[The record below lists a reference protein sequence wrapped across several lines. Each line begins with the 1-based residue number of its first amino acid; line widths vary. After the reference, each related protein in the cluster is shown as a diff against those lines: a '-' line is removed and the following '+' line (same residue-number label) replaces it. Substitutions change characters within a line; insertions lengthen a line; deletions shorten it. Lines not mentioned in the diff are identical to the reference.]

1 MRRRAALR
9 QLLAGTVLTLAT
21 SYFPAMAQSGA
32 SMEPDQPGGTPLR
45 LGTQP
50 APAPGPAPAIP
61 DPDLGARAAEK
72 ATRISL
78 PPTLDGNR
86 LPPVMAEITMT
97 SLIGI
102 QGGSLLDALGD
113 RLAQQTRLALETRRA
128 DYIPVADLAEFGI
141 TASYDPANLAI
152 ALQLLSAAT
161 GSQRFDFSNR
171 FDYGAAVRANPAD
184 LAAGFTGTLIGGQ
197 DFSGGSN
204 TQRLIYD
211 FAGFANVGGRNGVYM
226 TYGGTF
232 NIQGGS
238 GRTFDRNRI
247 TVFKDFEDRVL
258 RVAAGDLVPTVPLIA
273 GDVEIMGVSVER
285 RFDALQPLRNIRPT
299 GRRSFTVDRPSR
311 IEIYANGAL
320 VQTINANPGE
330 IDLNQI
336 PALSLTSN
344 ISIIVEDTTG
354 RRELDSFT
362 LANDIEL
369 LSKGISEFTFSAGAL
384 RRASN
389 RGFVYSDTPIATG
402 QFVRGFTD
410 SVTAGGHF
418 IVSQDYQ
425 NIGLRGA
432 TLGLRGAVFSG
443 ISVSRDSA
451 RTGYA
456 ASLAY
461 RGDPLQLSDL
471 GSQLNFRFDY
481 QSRGYRRLSLFQ
493 LIDNVKFDVAADYRI
508 NLSTRFAISLGGNYF
523 ERYNQPDKTRALF
536 GGVQVSFG
544 RMLVSATA
552 RYAEVG
558 QRTDAGILATLTV
571 PLGSAHFA
579 NASFDTAT
587 EQARFEVRRLR
598 DITVPEFDYGVI
610 AESSPLQDRLTG
622 QTRFANSRFNL
633 DVEFTAIRPD
643 SSLGARAQDLGQF
656 RLQSGFAFADGQFGI
671 GRNPARGFVMVDR
684 HSSLKGAK
692 IDVENSGVGRR
703 AGQTNALGPA
713 VIPQISG
720 YRPDTIRVDVLE
732 APVGYDIGPGEYITD
747 PGALS
752 GVKITIGSDAFRT
765 AIVTLT
771 NPDGVPVGLR
781 YGTVRN
787 IETDQTETFF
797 TNATGRAVFSQLAP
811 GRYRVEFMDNDLFY
825 DFVISDEDPAIIRAG
840 QKAMEVMP

>member
-1 MRRRAALR
+1 MKRRGAAR
-9 QLLAGTVLTLAT
+9 QLLAGSFLTLVSSAL
-21 SYFPAMAQSGA
+21 PVMAQSAPPATPG
-32 SMEPDQPGGTPLR
+32 PPGGTTLR
-45 LGTQP
+45 LGT
-50 APAPGPAPAIP
+50 
-61 DPDLGARAAEK
+61 DPSPVPPLPEPQLGAAAAEK
-72 ATRISL
+72 PTRISL

-86 LPPVMAEITMT
+86 LPPVMAEITLT
-97 SLIGI
+97 QLVSI
-102 QGGSLLDALGD
+102 QAGSLLDALGE
-113 RLAQQTRLALETRRA
+113 RLSAQSRQALEARRA
-128 DYIPVADLAEFGI
+128 DYLSVAELSELGI
-141 TASYDPANLAI
+141 AASYDPANLSI
-152 ALQLLSAAT
+152 ALSLLSAAI
-161 GSQRFDFSNR
+161 GPQRFDFSSQ
-171 FDYGAAVRANPAD
+171 FDYGAATRANPAD
-184 LAAGFTGTLIGGQ
+184 LAVGVTGTLIGGR

-204 TQRLIYD
+204 TEQLIYD
-211 FAGFANVGGRNGVYM
+211 FAGFANVGGRDGIYV

-285 RFDALQPLRNIRPT
+285 RYDALQPLRNIRPT

-369 LSKGISEFTFSAGAL
+369 LAQGISEFTFSAGAL

-389 RGFVYSDTPIATG
+389 RGFVYSDNPVATG

-410 SVTAGGHF
+410 QLTAGGHF
-418 IVSQDYQ
+418 ILSQDYQ
-425 NIGLRGA
+425 NVGLRA
-432 TLGLRGAVFSG
+432 ALLGFRGAIFTG
-443 ISVSRDSA
+443 LSVSRDSG

-456 ASLAY
+456 TSLAY
-461 RGDPLQLSDL
+461 RGDPLQLSEL

-493 LIDNVKFDVAADYRI
+493 LVDNVKFDVAADYRI
-508 NLSTRFAISLGGNYF
+508 NLSNRFSISLGGNYF

-536 GGVQVSFG
+536 GGVQVTFG

-558 QRTDAGILATLTV
+558 QRTDAGVLATLTV

-579 NASFDTAT
+579 NASFDTST
-587 EQARFEVRRLR
+587 EQARFEVRRQR
-598 DITVPEFDYGVI
+598 DITVPEFDYGLI
-610 AESSPLQDRLTG
+610 AETSPVQDRLTG
-622 QTRFANSRFNL
+622 QTRYANSRFNL
-633 DVEFTAIRPD
+633 DVEFTAIRPGAA
-643 SSLGARAQDLGQF
+643 LGSRDQDLGQF

-684 HSSLKGAK
+684 HKSLQDAK

-703 AGQTNALGPA
+703 AGQANGFGPA
-713 VIPQISG
+713 VIPQITG
-720 YRPDTIRVDVLE
+720 YRPDNIRIDVLE
-732 APVGYDIGPGEYITD
+732 APVGYDIGPGEYISD

-752 GVKITIGSDAFRT
+752 GIKITIGSDAFRT

-771 NPDGVPVGLR
+771 NPDGVPIALQ

-787 IETDQTETFF
+787 LETGKSETFF
-797 TNATGRAVFSQLAP
+797 TNSAGRAVLSQLAA
-811 GRYRVEFMDNDLFY
+811 GRYRIEFMDNDLFY
-825 DFVISDEDPAIIRAG
+825 DLDVSESDPAIIRAG
-840 QKAMEVMP
+840 EKAMEVMP

>member
-1 MRRRAALR
+1 MAGSVLALVASA
-9 QLLAGTVLTLAT
+9 L
-21 SYFPAMAQSGA
+21 PALAQSA
-32 SMEPDQPGGTPLR
+32 PPSEPGPSGGTPLR
-45 LGTQP
+45 LGTDT
-50 APAPGPAPAIP
+50 APVPSLPEPRLGPAPSERP
-61 DPDLGARAAEK
+61 
-72 ATRISL
+72 TRISL

-86 LPPVMAEITMT
+86 LPPVMAEITLT
-97 SLIGI
+97 ALVSI
-102 QGGSLLDALGD
+102 QAGSLLDALGD
-113 RLAQQTRLALETRRA
+113 RLASQSRSALEARRT
-128 DYIPVADLAEFGI
+128 DYVPVAELAELGI
-141 TASYDPANLAI
+141 AASYDPANLSI
-152 ALQLLSAAT
+152 ALRLLNAAT
-161 GSQRFDFSNR
+161 GAQRFDFSNQ
-171 FDYGAAVRANPAD
+171 FDYGAAARADPAD
-184 LAAGFTGTLIGGQ
+184 LAAGVTGTLIGGR

-204 TQRLIYD
+204 TERLIYD
-211 FAGFANVGGRNGVYM
+211 FAGFANVGGRNGVYL

-247 TVFKDFEDRVL
+247 TVFKDFEERVL
-258 RVAAGDLVPTVPLIA
+258 RVAAGDLVPSVPLIA

-285 RFDALQPLRNIRPT
+285 RYDALQPLRNIRPT

-369 LSKGISEFTFSAGAL
+369 LAQGISEFTFSAGAL

-389 RGFVYSDTPIATG
+389 RGFVYSDNPVATG

-410 SVTAGGHF
+410 RLTAGGHF
-418 IVSQDYQ
+418 ILSEDYQ
-425 NIGLRGA
+425 NVGLRA
-432 TLGLRGAVFSG
+432 AVLGFRGAIFTGV
-443 ISVSRDSA
+443 SVSRDSG
-451 RTGYA
+451 RSGYA
-456 ASLAY
+456 VSLAY
-461 RGDPLQLSDL
+461 RGDPLQLSTL

-481 QSRGYRRLSLFQ
+481 QNRGYRRLSLFQ
-493 LIDNVKFDVAADYRI
+493 QIDNVKFDIATDYRI
-508 NLSTRFAISLGGNYF
+508 NLSNRFSVSLGGNYF

-536 GGVQVSFG
+536 GGVQVTLG
-544 RMLVSATA
+544 RLLLSATA

-558 QRTDAGILATLTV
+558 QRTDAGVLATLTL
-571 PLGSAHFA
+571 PLGRAHFA
-579 NASFDTAT
+579 NASFDTST
-587 EQARFEVRRLR
+587 EQARFEVRRQR

-610 AESSPLQDRLTG
+610 AESGPLQDRLTG
-622 QTRFANSRFNL
+622 QTRYANSRFNL

-643 SSLGARAQDLGQF
+643 GSLGSRAQDLGQF

-684 HSSLKGAK
+684 HRSLTGAQ

-703 AGQTNALGPA
+703 AGQANGFGPA
-713 VIPQISG
+713 VIPQITG
-720 YRPDTIRVDVLE
+720 YRPDNIRVDVLN
-732 APVGYDIGPGEYITD
+732 APVGYDIGPGEYISD

-752 GVKITIGSDAFRT
+752 GVRITIGSDAFRT
-765 AIVTLT
+765 AIITLA
-771 NPDGVPVGLR
+771 NPDGVPVALQ

-787 IETDQTETFF
+787 LETGKTETFF
-797 TNATGRAVFSQLAP
+797 TNSAGRAVFSQLAS

-825 DFVISDEDPAIIRAG
+825 DFEISKDDPAIIQAG